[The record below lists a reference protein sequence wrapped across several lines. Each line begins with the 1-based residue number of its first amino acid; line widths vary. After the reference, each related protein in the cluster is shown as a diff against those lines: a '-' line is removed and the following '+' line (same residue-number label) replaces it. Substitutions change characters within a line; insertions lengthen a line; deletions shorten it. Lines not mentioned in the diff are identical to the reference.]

1 MSSKSASKI
10 ATTTLVCLSAT
21 LGAGS
26 ALAQSAAPAQALLDN
41 SWVFN
46 LGAFVVGTDVK
57 ASLNGQSTTN
67 PEIDFDETLGGADDT
82 TRVRGDVLWRINP
95 VHHLRFSYF
104 KNAIDRSKVIDRDF
118 AWGDY
123 TFKADGQVDSRHEMD
138 VYELAYEYAFMKQPA
153 YEVAAI
159 LGLHYTKTTLRLSG
173 DATFTLP
180 DGSTSPVEPTVRTNS
195 LDAPLPV
202 IGLRGAWVVS
212 PQWLLEASGQFF
224 KLDYDGIDGN
234 WSDLRASATW
244 MFNRNF
250 GLGLG
255 YNRFTMRVDASKNN
269 FNGSL
274 KTSYGGLT
282 AFLTGTF

>member
-1 MSSKSASKI
+1 MSRKSVSKVASAV
-10 ATTTLVCLSAT
+10 LVCLTAA
-21 LGAGS
+21 LGTGS
-26 ALAQSAAPAQALLDN
+26 AMAQSASLAQGLLDN

-46 LGAFVVGTDVK
+46 LGGFLVATDIK

-67 PEIDFDETLGGADDT
+67 PEVDFDETLGNTDDA

-104 KNAIDRSKVIDRDF
+104 NNSIDRTKLIDRDF

-123 TFKADGQVDSRHEMD
+123 VFKANGQVDSRQDMK
-138 VYELAYEYAFMKQPA
+138 VYELAYEYAFMKQPT
-153 YEVAAI
+153 YEVSAI
-159 LGLHYTKTTLRLSG
+159 LGLHYTDIAMEISG
-173 DATFTLP
+173 NATVTLP
-180 DGSTSPVEPTVRTNS
+180 DGSTSTAERRVASNTIA
-195 LDAPLPV
+195 APLPV

-224 KLDYDGIDGN
+224 RLNYDGIDGS

-255 YNRFTMRVDASKNN
+255 YNRFSMNVDASKNN
-269 FNGSL
+269 FNGEL
-274 KTSYGGLT
+274 KSGYSGLT
-282 AFLTGTF
+282 AYLTGTF

>member
-1 MSSKSASKI
+1 MSRKSVSKVASAV
-10 ATTTLVCLSAT
+10 LVCLTAA
-21 LGAGS
+21 LGTGS
-26 ALAQSAAPAQALLDN
+26 AMAQSATPAQGLLDN

-67 PEIDFDETLGGADDT
+67 PEIDFDETLGKGDDT

-95 VHHLRFSYF
+95 KHHLRFSYF
-104 KNAIDRSKVIDRDF
+104 NNTIERSKVIDRDVV
-118 AWGDY
+118 WGDY
-123 TFKADGQVDSRHEMD
+123 TFKADGKVDSRHEME
-138 VYELAYEYAFMKQPA
+138 VYELAYEYAFMKQPT
-153 YEVAAI
+153 YEVSAI
-159 LGLHYTKTTLRLSG
+159 IGLHYTDTTLQLSG
-173 DATFTLP
+173 NAELTLP
-180 DGSTSPVEPTVRTNS
+180 DGSTEEKQRVLTNS
-195 LDAPLPV
+195 LAAPLPV

-212 PQWLLEASGQFF
+212 PQWLLEASGQLF
-224 KLDYDGIDGN
+224 KLDYDGVDGN

-274 KTSYGGLT
+274 KTSYGGLQ

>member
-1 MSSKSASKI
+1 MSRKSTSKF
-10 ATTTLVCLSAT
+10 ATAAVVCLSAT

-26 ALAQSAAPAQALLDN
+26 AAAQSASPAQALLDN
-41 SWVFN
+41 NWVFN
-46 LGAFVVGTDVK
+46 LGAFVVGTDLK
-57 ASLNGQSTTN
+57 ASLNGRSTNN
-67 PEIDFDETLGGADDT
+67 PEIDFDETLGAADDT

-104 KNAIDRSKVIDRDF
+104 NNTIERSKIIDRDI

-123 TFKADGQVDSRHEMD
+123 TFKADGQVDSRHEME
-138 VYELAYEYAFMKQPA
+138 VYELAYEYAFMKQPT

-159 LGLHYTKTTLRLSG
+159 IGLHYTETKLQLSG
-173 DATFTLP
+173 NATVILP
-180 DGSTSPVEPTVRTNS
+180 DGSTSIAEPTVRTNS
-195 LDAPLPV
+195 LAAPLPV
-202 IGLRGAWVVS
+202 IGLRGAWVVA
-212 PQWLLEASGQFF
+212 PQWLVEASGQYFG
-224 KLDYDGIDGN
+224 LDYEGVDGS

-255 YNRFTMRVDASKNN
+255 YNRFSMRVDASKND
-269 FNGSL
+269 FNGRL
-274 KTSYGGLT
+274 KTSYGGLQ